1 MYDLSIGGWILATV
15 CGIVVGMAKCGI
27 PGLGSLAV
35 PMLASVLPAK
45 TATGALLPM
54 LVAGDAFGAF
64 HFKRSCNWKLLLRL
78 LPVSCAGIFIGYL
91 LLGASWMD
99 DTAIRYATACIVLV
113 LLVLNRFKGM
123 LSSMVSDRKENR
135 AAMWSMVVFFG
146 LLAGITT
153 MLANAAGPVAL
164 IYLLAIGLPKD
175 DFIGTNAWYFLVLN
189 WIKVPFMV
197 GRGMINVESLLFN
210 LKLIPALAVG
220 CVLGV
225 ALSRRLT
232 NERFRMCIEIL
243 TALAAILLFLPPGA
257 LTNVFRTILP
267 FSG

>member
-1 MYDLSIGGWILATV
+1 M
-15 CGIVVGMAKCGI
+15 
-27 PGLGSLAV
+27 
-35 PMLASVLPAK
+35 
-45 TATGALLPM
+45 
-54 LVAGDAFGAF
+54 
-64 HFKRSCNWKLLLRL
+64 
-78 LPVSCAGIFIGYL
+78 
-91 LLGASWMD
+91 
-99 DTAIRYATACIVLV
+99 
-113 LLVLNRFKGM
+113 
-123 LSSMVSDRKENR
+123 
-135 AAMWSMVVFFG
+135 
-146 LLAGITT
+146 
-153 MLANAAGPVAL
+153 
-164 IYLLAIGLPKD
+164 PKD

-197 GRGMINVESLLFN
+197 GRGMINAESLLFN